1 MVLLDHFANKSNTS
15 LSLPLSHF
23 LLGSPL
29 PPIPDSGLMVP
40 CWLNKPTYCIRDIV
54 PNCIVLNTGFG
65 IYIEDAVR
73 GQRSWWPFDVDL
85 HCLCGIFRTWHICS
99 TLVMHTKTKDLRF
112 KIIRNTKPERV
123 IGRQRFPIRKE
134 KERQK
139 ETKETKGAGLIPVCI
154 GCLPVRRALLL
165 GVHIGFT

>member
-1 MVLLDHFANKSNTS
+1 
-15 LSLPLSHF
+15 
-23 LLGSPL
+23 
-29 PPIPDSGLMVP
+29 
-40 CWLNKPTYCIRDIV
+40 
-54 PNCIVLNTGFG
+54 
-65 IYIEDAVR
+65 
-73 GQRSWWPFDVDL
+73 
-85 HCLCGIFRTWHICS
+85 
-99 TLVMHTKTKDLRF
+99 MHTKTKDLRF

-139 ETKETKGAGLIPVCI
+139 ETNGAGLIPVCI